1 MKVVLIQVGK
11 TTMPPIAKLVAEYE
25 KRLARYIKWQQVFI
39 PDLKNA
45 KKLTENQ
52 IKEQEGSLIVKELK
66 AGDFAVLLDENGKQ
80 YSSEKWAQTLQKFM
94 NAGPKRL
101 IFIIGGPYGFS
112 PEVYARAQAK
122 VALSTMTFSHQIIR
136 AIFMEQLYRGFSI
149 LNNDPYHHA

>member
-25 KRLARYIKWQQVFI
+25 KRLRRYIKWQQVFI

-45 KKLTENQ
+45 KKLSENQ
-52 IKEQEGSLIVKELK
+52 IKEQEGSLILKELK
-66 AGDFAVLLDENGKQ
+66 AGDFTVLLDEKGKQ
-80 YSSEKWAQTLQKFM
+80 FTSEKWAEALQKYM

-101 IFIIGGPYGFS
+101 IFVIGGPYGFS
-112 PEVYARAQAK
+112 AEVLAQAQST
-122 VALSTMTFSHQIIR
+122 VALSAMTFSHQIIR